1 MVDFHRAFFIPFW
14 EREGVAAPDEEAE
27 GDEDKAEG
35 WLAALGRRPRF
46 GADAVAE
53 RTASKLGSWGPGRLA
68 FLRRWGIHG
77 RGNLAFLLRGNRLYR
92 EFEGAVSP
100 APTIDW
106 QWPTGSTR
114 RYSRASDR
122 EAFAGSVR

>member
-1 MVDFHRAFFIPFW
+1 MLLWDGGR
-14 EREGVAAPDEEAE
+14 
-27 GDEDKAEG
+27 
-35 WLAALGRRPRF
+35 ALGQ
-46 GADAVAE
+46 
-53 RTASKLGSWGPGRLA
+53 TLLLSGPPQNWEVGDRGRLA

-106 QWPTGSTR
+106 QWPTGSTQR
-114 RYSRASDR
+114 DSRAFWALPEKRRKSRSQGALGRGQQGALLAPLDR
-122 EAFAGSVR
+122 ASGGAAVLDKALE